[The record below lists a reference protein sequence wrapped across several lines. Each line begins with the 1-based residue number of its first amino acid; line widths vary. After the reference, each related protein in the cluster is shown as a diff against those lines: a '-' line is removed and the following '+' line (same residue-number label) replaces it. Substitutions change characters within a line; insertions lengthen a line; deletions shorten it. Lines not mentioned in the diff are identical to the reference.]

1 MTIPDRIIRIKSV
14 LAVTGLSRSTLYRK
28 VKKGTFPPKFKIST
42 QCSGWYESAVKT
54 WMANPQFYHV
64 NDFPQTPML

>member
-1 MTIPDRIIRIKSV
+1 MPIPDRIVRVKTV

-28 VKKGTFPPKFKIST
+28 MGKGTFPQRFKIST
-42 QCSGWYESAVKT
+42 QCAGWYESAVKT

-64 NDFPQTPML
+64 NDYPQNPVL